1 MSHVSDNNGKK
12 YNIVD
17 LMIKTMNVI
26 ATRTCFIFS
35 VVVPSYNC
43 FDLLIAIN
51 IARGKKSF
59 P

>member
-1 MSHVSDNNGKK
+1 MEKK
-12 YNIVD
+12 YGIVD
-17 LMIKTMNVI
+17 PMIKTINVT
-26 ATRTCFIFS
+26 ATRMFYFLCCCP
-35 VVVPSYNC
+35 VVC